1 MINSAKQKKF
11 YNSFVRSWEITV
23 ENYYDRT
30 GNLLG
35 DGTDNGGTGSP
46 DGKFDNVTG
55 STFSNSG
62 GIDDILKRVGLTPP
76 TTNTS
81 QSGQYKFTGH
91 YSGSQTI
98 TLYLD
103 YKHSDKDDTYYNT
116 LYFTAVPTDLAVA
129 LDKIID
135 GKTNANEG
143 KFRRYPDNTTN
154 PGYVGN
160 WPSADPK
167 QDFSEKTVNT
177 MLIVDLP

>member
-1 MINSAKQKKF
+1 LINSAKQKKF
-11 YNSFVRSWEITV
+11 YNSFIKSWEITV

-81 QSGQYKFTGH
+81 ISEVVFA
-91 YSGSQTI
+91 SFILVPVLSSQ
-98 TLYLD
+98 L
-103 YKHSDKDDTYYNT
+103 K
-116 LYFTAVPTDLAVA
+116 TAISQAFINL
-129 LDKIID
+129 L
-135 GKTNANEG
+135 
-143 KFRRYPDNTTN
+143 
-154 PGYVGN
+154 
-160 WPSADPK
+160 
-167 QDFSEKTVNT
+167 
-177 MLIVDLP
+177 